1 MRILVVDDEEDVKY
15 LFLQAF
21 RNEIR
26 SGKYIFNFVHD
37 AMSALMFLDALDPFD
52 IFLVLS
58 DINMPGMSGIAMVK
72 EVKKRRPDLN
82 VIMVTAYGDQENYEA
97 SIKNGALDLFTKPLD
112 FELLRKKLL
121 ELDP

>member
-15 LFLQAF
+15 LFLQGF

-26 SGKYIFNFVHD
+26 SGKYIFNFEHD
-37 AMSALMFLDALDPFD
+37 AMGALMFLDALDPFD

-58 DINMPGMSGIAMVK
+58 DINMPGMSGIEMVK

-97 SIKNGALDLFTKPLD
+97 SMKNGAIDLFTKPLD

-121 ELDP
+121 ELNP